1 LVSEYQYYEFAAIDH
16 ALDRRQQGELR
27 AISTRA
33 LITPTGFVNTYEWG
47 DLKADPRRL
56 VERYFDAFLYLSNWG
71 THRLMLR
78 LPAASLDADIA
89 AQYCVGDSATVWTS
103 GKNLIIDLLAED
115 EDGAFE
121 EDWAYGGGEG
131 RLSSIV
137 PARTDLASGDR
148 RLLYLAWLLC
158 VQAGEVAGGE
168 AEPPVPPGQS
178 QLNGSLQGL
187 AEFLRIDPDLL
198 AAAADADPHPDAN
211 DPSRAELAEWLA
223 TVPEAEKD
231 TLLLCV
237 AQGNGERVHAELRA
251 RFRQAAP
258 AVDPQSS
265 GDRTVDELL
274 TLAAARRDQRR
285 RRARQQREQQ
295 AAERE
300 RAATAAR
307 EKHLA
312 ELAARQQQAWR
323 EVDELIQARTPAG
336 YDVTVVLL
344 QDLGEI
350 CRRERQTTTYQQRVE
365 QLRQIHRRKTSF
377 IERLDRHIERT
388 DSSAP

>member
-1 LVSEYQYYEFAAIDH
+1 MSEYQYYEFAALDY
-16 ALDRRQQGELR
+16 ALDRRQQSELR

-33 LITPTGFVNTYEWG
+33 LITPTGFVNTYDWG

-78 LPAASLDADIA
+78 LPAASLDADVA
-89 AQYCVGDSATVWTS
+89 AQYCVGDSATAWTS
-103 GKNLIIDLLAED
+103 GEHLIIDLVAED

-137 PARTDLASGDR
+137 PVRADLASGDR

-158 VQAGEVAGGE
+158 VRAGEVCGGE
-168 AEPPVPPGQS
+168 AEPPVPPGLS
-178 QLNGSLQGL
+178 RLNGSLQGL

-198 AAAADADPHPDAN
+198 AAAAGADPHPDAN
-211 DPSRAELAEWLA
+211 DPSGAELADWLA
-223 TVPEAEKD
+223 TIPQTEKD
-231 TLLLCV
+231 TLLLRV
-237 AQGNGERVHAELRA
+237 AQGNGQWVQAELCA

-258 AVDPQSS
+258 AVDPQSN
-265 GDRTVDELL
+265 GRRTVDELL
-274 TLAAARRDQRR
+274 ALAAARRDERL

-295 AAERE
+295 VAERK
-300 RAATAAR
+300 RAAAAQR
-307 EKHLA
+307 ESHLA
-312 ELAARQQQAWR
+312 ELAARQHLAWR
-323 EVDELIQARTPAG
+323 EVDELIQARKAAD
-336 YDVTVVLL
+336 YDQAVVIL

-350 CRRERQTTTYQQRVE
+350 CRRERQTATYQQRVE
-365 QLRQIHRRKTSF
+365 QLRQTHCRKTSF
-377 IERLDRHIERT
+377 IDRLDRHIERI
-388 DSSAP
+388 D

>member
-1 LVSEYQYYEFAAIDH
+1 VSEYQYYEFAALDH
-16 ALDRRQQGELR
+16 ALDRRQQSELR

-56 VERYFDAFLYLSNWG
+56 VERYFDAFLYLANWG

-78 LPAASLDADIA
+78 LPAASLDADVA
-89 AQYCVGDSATVWTS
+89 AQYCVGDSAAVWTS
-103 GKNLIIDLLAED
+103 GEHLIIDLVAED
-115 EDGAFE
+115 ENGAFE

-158 VQAGEVAGGE
+158 VQAGDVPGDE
-168 AEPPVPPGQS
+168 AEPSHPPGLS

-198 AAAADADPHPDAN
+198 AAAVDGDTHPDAN
-211 DPSRAELAEWLA
+211 DLSGAELADWLA
-223 TVPEAEKD
+223 TIPETEKD
-231 TLLLCV
+231 TLLLRV
-237 AQGNGERVHAELRA
+237 AQGNGQRVHAELHA
-251 RFRQAAP
+251 RVRQTEP
-258 AVDPQSS
+258 AVEPQSS
-265 GDRTVDELL
+265 GRRTVDELL
-274 TLAAARRDQRR
+274 ALAAARRDQRR
-285 RRARQQREQQ
+285 RRAQQQREVQ
-295 AAERE
+295 AAERK

-323 EVDELIQARTPAG
+323 EVDELIQARTPAD
-336 YDVTVVLL
+336 YEVAVVLL

-350 CRRERQTTTYQQRVE
+350 CRRERQSATYQQRVE

-377 IERLDRHIERT
+377 LERLERQIERT
-388 DSSAP
+388 D